1 MQGMNINQAAPN
13 TTAPSMPPPPPVS
26 GVPPDKGHFTT
37 RDWYYG
43 PITRAQC
50 DDVLNQRGHDGDFL
64 IRDSETNV
72 SADTD
77 GCSTLRGMFGF
88 LDVGLFSSLFNLL
101 QRDLLYG

>member
-1 MQGMNINQAAPN
+1 MQGMNINAAAPN
-13 TTAPSMPPPPPVS
+13 TTAPSMPQPPPVS

-72 SADTD
+72 RTY
-77 GCSTLRGMFGF
+77 F
-88 LDVGLFSSLFNLL
+88 LEYSNVFFPLVGISVLLFL
-101 QRDLLYG
+101 

>member
-1 MQGMNINQAAPN
+1 MQGMNINAAAPSPP
-13 TTAPSMPPPPPVS
+13 APAMPVS
-26 GVPPDKGHFTT
+26 NVTQEKGHFST

-72 SADTD
+72 R
-77 GCSTLRGMFGF
+77 LKR
-88 LDVGLFSSLFNLL
+88 
-101 QRDLLYG
+101 